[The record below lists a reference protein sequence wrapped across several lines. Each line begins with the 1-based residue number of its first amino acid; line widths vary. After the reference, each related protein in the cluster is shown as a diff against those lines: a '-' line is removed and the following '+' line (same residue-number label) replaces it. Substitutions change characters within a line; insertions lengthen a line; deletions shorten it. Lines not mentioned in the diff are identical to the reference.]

1 MTLLC
6 NISLH
11 SNGSPNTAD
20 KVFRSAASKPIT
32 SDICLDLHFFLLNT
46 FRKDTNIYTTND
58 KCLCNGSFLLSKR
71 ELELL
76 DISRTLRFFR
86 GNNYLLP
93 FN

>member
-11 SNGSPNTAD
+11 SNGSPNTTD
-20 KVFRSAASKPIT
+20 KVFWSAASKPIT
-32 SDICLDLHFFLLNT
+32 SDMLRFAFFFYLIHSEKI
-46 FRKDTNIYTTND
+46 RDD
-58 KCLCNGSFLLSKR
+58 KCLCNGSFFLSKR

-76 DISRTLRFFR
+76 DIPLNLAFFC